1 MRGSQTLVREF
12 LEIEGE
18 GDEDVS
24 SDGHGNPDDGALVEF
39 WELDLCPISYGA
51 VHGGD
56 LGGKWVVVGEHVNV
70 QKASR

>member
-12 LEIEGE
+12 LEIESE
-18 GDEDVS
+18 GDEDIP
-24 SDGHGNPDDGALVEF
+24 SDGHGNSDDGAFVEF
-39 WELDLCPISYGA
+39 WELDLCSISYGT

-56 LGGKWVVVGEHVNV
+56 LGGKLVVVGKHVKV